1 MEWRCPPR
9 WPSDHTSGVLRGGI
23 HHAGGM
29 ESEVAP
35 AEIVKE
41 ISSKL

>member
-1 MEWRCPPR
+1 MAVSSQVAVGPYQWSAA
-9 WPSDHTSGVLRGGI
+9 WGI